1 MKQVFLPLFLLF
13 LTFFSH
19 AQAKE
24 MNITNLK
31 YLPEIVQYMDEKS
44 EDSSREIDAPQ
55 FRSNVFV
62 NEVFYPHWVKDWD
75 DKDELLAQ
83 TDSTDLMEPINT
95 MIKNAN
101 MGFLSAEDLASG
113 KGYYYVYIS
122 FEVKPLPKL
131 KGILKQDAVNVFLI
145 PYKDEDGKPQVKI
158 MFPKNAFLGHFYQ
171 LKTATLLDVNSTDE
185 TDQYYL
191 GKLSE
196 AVEIICNEFKIPT
209 EQNQGR
215 FVEIVKESPEKLLEE
230 FIAATHAKNFQDEK
244 SIAKFRQQV
253 KMIRET
259 PEKYLKLLI
268 EEGYADEEGEIDLP
282 DFYQY
287 LLSDFLL
294 AYDTDWKMDHE
305 ALSEYITEEIG
316 QKFTITY
323 EETEQRPEVIARK
336 LEQESDYT
344 LLNID
349 RQMDSYSF
357 LVVKKDD
364 KDKILDL
371 AKKLHFPIEDY

>member
-13 LTFFSH
+13 LTFFSNS
-19 AQAKE
+19 QAKE
-24 MNITNLK
+24 MNINNLK
-31 YLPEIVQYMDEKS
+31 HLPEIVQYMDEKS

-55 FRSNVFV
+55 FVTNIFID
-62 NEVFYPHWVKDWD
+62 EVVYPHWVKDWD
-75 DKDELLAQ
+75 NKDELLAQ
-83 TDSTDLMEPINT
+83 IESKDLMEPINA
-95 MIKNAN
+95 MIENA
-101 MGFLSAEDLASG
+101 GLAFRTPEALANGS
-113 KGYYYVYIS
+113 GYYYVSIS
-122 FEVKPLPKL
+122 FAIKPLPKL

-171 LKTATLLDVNSTDE
+171 MKTATLLDVNSTDE

-209 EQNQGR
+209 EQNQGK
-215 FVEIVKESPEKLLEE
+215 FVEAVKKAPEKLLEE

-244 SIAKFRQQV
+244 AIAKFRQQA

-268 EEGYADEEGEIDLP
+268 EEGYADEESEIDLP
-282 DFYQY
+282 YFYQY
-287 LLSDFLL
+287 LLSDFLF

-316 QKFTITY
+316 QKFTVTY